1 MQKVIDDAKRT
12 MVVARV
18 AMIASCS
25 QETVNRLFADAC
37 VDELVRFE
45 QELKDGRKAI
55 QYGKIVEL

>member
-1 MQKVIDDAKRT
+1 MSVVDDAKRE
-12 MVVARV
+12 MVVARI

-25 QETVNRLFADAC
+25 QETVNRLFNDRS

-45 QELKDGRKAI
+45 HELKDGKKAI